1 MTSKLNIILMG
12 SLVSATAATLVYV
25 FTSFVTV
32 AANTQADDKQ
42 DILNDARYLAI
53 DAYHKVVELSQ
64 EEFSASIY
72 YDQYYRLLRD
82 YNAALVA
89 SQGAYAEE
97 LSRQMERVKAKIC
110 KADPSWERC
119 DE

>member
-1 MTSKLNIILMG
+1 MTSKLNVILMG

-25 FTSFVTV
+25 FTAFVTV
-32 AANTQADDKQ
+32 DANTKSDEKQ
-42 DILNDARYLAI
+42 DIVNDARYLAI
-53 DAYHKVVELSQ
+53 DAYHKVNEAST
-64 EEFSASIY
+64 EDFRASIY

-82 YNAALVA
+82 YNAALSA
-89 SQGAYAEE
+89 GQQAYAEE